1 MSPLEL
7 LDNYQS
13 FLRMGLDV
21 MANILHQKQKVAD
34 LSLRISLFKKEW
46 EFFVLGT
53 TFFFFRY
60 KHVNSNMKSTKWI
73 NIN

>member
-1 MSPLEL
+1 MDFMSPLEL

-53 TFFFFRY
+53 TFFFFIDI
-60 KHVNSNMKSTKWI
+60 SMLI
-73 NIN
+73 PI

>member
-46 EFFVLGT
+46 KFFVLGT
-53 TFFFFRY
+53 TFFLDI
-60 KHVNSNMKSTKWI
+60 SMLI
-73 NIN
+73 PI

>member
-1 MSPLEL
+1 MQIQYLMDFMSPLEL
-7 LDNYQS
+7 LDSYQS
-13 FLRMGLDV
+13 SLRMGLDV

-53 TFFFFRY
+53 TFFFF
-60 KHVNSNMKSTKWI
+60 
-73 NIN
+73 